1 MTPPPPPPPQPP
13 TRHWQLTLNIN
24 TAVNPADPDADLVH
38 LLRELSNRLEEGH
51 IAHINQTTQITI
63 TGKQDHADTL
73 EDLAKEAG
81 TGVNMIQL

>member
-1 MTPPPPPPPQPP
+1 MTNQPPPHTHQCD
-13 TRHWQLTLNIN
+13 LKK
-24 TAVNPADPDADLVH
+24 PATC
-38 LLRELSNRLEEGH
+38 REESDRPHNRLEEGE

-63 TGKQDHADTL
+63 TGEQDVADNL